1 MLVGITDAKGHKCQK
16 DVSIVVNSGVSCDVF
31 SNLVWTENYQVGT
44 STGLFTGPSW
54 SATSSGTCTADDS
67 GDFGGEWHTANG
79 TYNGPA
85 ANCNLHITASGT
97 AGIDPGASFI
107 NVNIYFDG
115 VEVSHAYINIDQT
128 IFLGPGTYDIPFS
141 IPDTGGID
149 KSVKIEVEW
158 GSGLHEVAG
167 TGSVSMIASAE
178 VTSVCS

>member
-1 MLVGITDAKGHKCQK
+1 MLVGIIDAKGHKCQK

-67 GDFGGEWHTANG
+67 GAFGGGSYTGLG

-85 ANCNLHITASGT
+85 SNCNLHVTAIGT
-97 AGIDPGASFI
+97 AGVDPGASYF
-107 NVNIYFDG
+107 NVDIYFG
-115 VEVSHAYINIDQT
+115 GLLVGHAYISIDVT
-128 IFLGPGTYDIPFS
+128 IFLGPGTYDIPFNM
-141 IPDTGGID
+141 PDTGGVD
-149 KSVKIEVEW
+149 VAVEVDVIW

-167 TGSVSMIASAE
+167 TGSVSMVGSAE